1 MILWLNGPFGVG
13 KTATAQCIVAAH
25 AGWRLFDPE
34 TVGYMLKANL
44 RDHDIADFQDLDAW
58 RALVPR
64 VAAELN
70 TLTRTDLVA
79 VQTVLVER
87 YWSDLRAGAAFLG
100 VDIFHVLLDC
110 REDVLRGRI
119 HADDVERGAR
129 DWRLDHLAVYEAA
142 RPWLIRAA
150 DIVLDTSALNCDQVA
165 EQVLAALP

>member
-110 REDVLRGRI
+110 REDVLRGRLHHGPAGSI
-119 HADDVERGAR
+119 EPASGWPRQLVSSAAAGTSPTARPRPSGVIGAR
-129 DWRLDHLAVYEAA
+129 WPMTGSPLR
-142 RPWLIRAA
+142 
-150 DIVLDTSALNCDQVA
+150 
-165 EQVLAALP
+165 